1 MQNKIIIFTSPSG
14 AGKTT
19 IVRHLLS
26 IHSTRMAFSIS
37 ATTRKIREG
46 EEHGVHYYYLS
57 HDEFKRK
64 RDDGHFLEWEEVYEG
79 LYYGTLKSEVDRLA
93 TEGKHLILDIDVNG
107 AQRIKKEY
115 GDRVLTVFV
124 KPPSPEVLI
133 ERLTKRGTESPDEF
147 EKRIAR
153 MRFELEQEA
162 YFDKVIVNDVLEV
175 ALKEAEA
182 IVNSFLEVTP
192 NNTQ

>member
-37 ATTRKIREG
+37 ATTRQIRNG

-57 HDEFKRK
+57 QDEFREK
-64 RDDGHFLEWEEVYEG
+64 RDNGHFLEWEEVYEG
-79 LYYGTLKSEVDRLA
+79 LYYGTLRSEVDRLA
-93 TEGKHLILDIDVNG
+93 AEGKNLILDIDVNG
-107 AQRIKKEY
+107 AQRVKKEY

-124 KPPSPEVLI
+124 KPPSPDVLI
-133 ERLTKRGTESPDEF
+133 ERLKKRGTESPDEF

-153 MRFELEQEA
+153 MRFELDQEG
-162 YFDKVIVNDVLEV
+162 YFDKVIVNDVLED
-175 ALKEAEA
+175 ALKEAED
-182 IVNSFLEVTP
+182 IVTSFLKLTP